1 MKEYKLVITY
11 KREQAEKRGG
21 ALCLEKDSYNPEY
34 LRILGEC
41 AISKNSDLQ
50 YNIYVLCATN

>member
-1 MKEYKLVITY
+1 MKKYKLVITY
-11 KREQAEKRGG
+11 KREHAEKRGG

-34 LRILGEC
+34 LRLIAEC

-50 YNIYVLCATN
+50 YNI